1 MMRNPLR
8 LPARSPEPRSSAS
21 VTSAA
26 VCRCAGGMSEWSRSE
41 NVAMGTAWRKNGGVT
56 AREPH
61 EILPDDLLD
70 RFRARAA
77 VHYRENSFP
86 DDDLAEL
93 KDAGYL
99 AILVP
104 QELGGS
110 GLGLAEASALQQRL
124 AGAAPATALAINMH
138 LVWTG
143 VAKVLADRGIDTL
156 RFVQEGAVA
165 SEVFAFGISEA
176 GNDLVLFGSGTD
188 AAPLADGGYSFTG
201 TKIFTSLAP
210 VWTQLGLHG
219 LDTTSDDAPRM
230 VYAFVPRS
238 EEGSGRVVVR
248 DDWDTVGMRATQSRT
263 TELRGAVAPADRIV
277 RRLAPG
283 PNPDPLVFGIFSV
296 FELLLASVYT
306 GIARRALELAADA
319 AARRMSK
326 RTGAAYSQDPD
337 IRWRIADMA
346 LAYDALPP
354 QIAALARD
362 VDELADHGA
371 RWFSLLAGVKHRA
384 ATAAKAIVDE
394 AMLVAGGSSYY
405 SANELSRLYRDVLA
419 GLFHPSD
426 PESAHATVATAWLG
440 PVEG

>member
-1 MMRNPLR
+1 MAPFD
-8 LPARSPEPRSSAS
+8 PR
-21 VTSAA
+21 
-26 VCRCAGGMSEWSRSE
+26 
-41 NVAMGTAWRKNGGVT
+41 
-56 AREPH
+56 
-61 EILPDDLLD
+61 EILTDEMLES
-70 RFRARAA
+70 FRARAA
-77 VHYRENSFP
+77 VHDRENTFP
-86 DDDLAEL
+86 DDDLADL
-93 KDAGYL
+93 KAAGYL

-104 QELGGS
+104 RELGGA
-110 GLGLAEASALQQRL
+110 GLGLAEASLLQQRL

-143 VAKVLADRGIDTL
+143 VAKVLADRGSEAL

-165 SEVFAFGISEA
+165 GEVFAFGISEA

-188 AAPLADGGYSFTG
+188 ASPLPDGGYAFTG

-219 LDTTSDDAPRM
+219 LDTSSEDAPQM

-238 EEGSGRVVVR
+238 EVQAGRVVVR
-248 DDWDTVGMRATQSRT
+248 DDWDTLGMRGTQSRT
-263 TELRGAVAPADRIV
+263 TELHAAIAPSDRVV
-277 RRLAPG
+277 RRMAPG

-306 GIARRALELAADA
+306 GIARRALDLAVA
-319 AARRMSK
+319 AAGRRTSK
-326 RTGAAYSQDPD
+326 RTGKPYSQDPD
-337 IRWRIADMA
+337 IRWRIAGMA

-354 QIAALARD
+354 QLESLARD
-362 VDELADHGA
+362 VDALADHGP

-384 ATAAKAIVDE
+384 VSAAKSIVDD
-394 AMLVAGGSSYY
+394 AVLVAGGSSYF

-426 PESAHATVATAWLG
+426 PESAHSTVATAWLG
-440 PVEG
+440 PVED